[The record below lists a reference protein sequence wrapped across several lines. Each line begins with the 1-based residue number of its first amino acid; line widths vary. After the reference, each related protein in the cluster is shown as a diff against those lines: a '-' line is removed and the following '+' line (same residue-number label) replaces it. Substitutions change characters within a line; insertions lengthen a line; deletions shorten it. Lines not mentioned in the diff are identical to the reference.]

1 MVLLYSFRQQIEDF
15 MTNFLFKPKPN
26 ILVLDAPMGS
36 GKTKKIKQIILESTK
51 PVIYITPLLEEAS
64 NVVGAIVDDKGR
76 QVKDDLGYYMYDLNN
91 PLSSK
96 SFMLPNTNN
105 SDGSKLEGIKHLINN
120 KHNIASTH
128 KLFSMFDYD
137 VINLLQLNNYQLIID
152 ESLNVW
158 NTLNIYEGFGDNK
171 RTMLEDEKQ
180 EKGSGSRTDKEI
192 LNLIENG
199 VIEVDPI
206 GLLYWQEDK
215 FVVDD
220 DLFFG
225 RVKKLCDLKQLY
237 LSNNRV
243 VFWELNHVLLNCFDN
258 IVIGTYMFEHSFMS
272 HYLDVHG
279 FDYKVEK
286 FGNKPSFYKPLINIV
301 QGKLN
306 DIGEKDYSLSYN
318 DLCIKRH
325 TEHPKETLRKN
336 LDNFFKNK
344 CKSKRGERIWSCFKK
359 VSPSIANNRYTS
371 DWVAYNIKAT
381 NDYRFVEHV
390 AYLCNNFPNTYL
402 VAMVTKRNDRKFN
415 DDLWALQEMLQYIW
429 RSRIRGNE
437 DVKDLEDRKINL
449 YIPSKRMRTLLE
461 RWLNDEFEGV

>member
-237 LSNNRV
+237 
-243 VFWELNHVLLNCFDN
+243 
-258 IVIGTYMFEHSFMS
+258 
-272 HYLDVHG
+272 
-279 FDYKVEK
+279 
-286 FGNKPSFYKPLINIV
+286 
-301 QGKLN
+301 
-306 DIGEKDYSLSYN
+306 
-318 DLCIKRH
+318 
-325 TEHPKETLRKN
+325 
-336 LDNFFKNK
+336 
-344 CKSKRGERIWSCFKK
+344 
-359 VSPSIANNRYTS
+359 
-371 DWVAYNIKAT
+371 
-381 NDYRFVEHV
+381 
-390 AYLCNNFPNTYL
+390 
-402 VAMVTKRNDRKFN
+402 
-415 DDLWALQEMLQYIW
+415 
-429 RSRIRGNE
+429 
-437 DVKDLEDRKINL
+437 
-449 YIPSKRMRTLLE
+449 
-461 RWLNDEFEGV
+461 